1 MLTLKQVKF
10 CKAYIETGNASEAY
24 RRAYDAENMSAK
36 AIGVEACR
44 LLQDP
49 RISLAVEKMQAQA
62 IERHLITVDSL
73 IQELEEARRLA
84 LETQNPNAL
93 QNATMSKA
101 KLLGLDKQAE
111 SDDEAPRPQ
120 KIEIFVKNARKQ
132 DLD

>member
-1 MLTLKQVKF
+1 MLTLKQIKF
-10 CKAYIETGNASEAY
+10 CKAYIETGNASESY
-24 RRAYDAENMSAK
+24 RRAYDAENMSNE
-36 AIGVEACR
+36 AIRVEACR
-44 LLQDP
+44 LLQKP
-49 RISLAVEKMQAQA
+49 NVALTVEKMQKQA
-62 IERHLITVDSL
+62 MERHLITVDSL
-73 IQELEEARRLA
+73 IEELEEARRLA

-132 DLD
+132 ESE

>member
-1 MLTLKQVKF
+1 MLTLKQIKF
-10 CKAYIETGNASEAY
+10 CKSYIETGNASESY
-24 RRAYDAENMSAK
+24 RRAYDAENMSNE
-36 AIGVEACR
+36 AIRVEACR
-44 LLQDP
+44 LLQKP
-49 RISLAVEKMQAQA
+49 NVALTVEKMQKQA
-62 IERHLITVDSL
+62 MERHLITVDSL
-73 IQELEEARRLA
+73 IEELEEARRLA

-132 DLD
+132 ESE